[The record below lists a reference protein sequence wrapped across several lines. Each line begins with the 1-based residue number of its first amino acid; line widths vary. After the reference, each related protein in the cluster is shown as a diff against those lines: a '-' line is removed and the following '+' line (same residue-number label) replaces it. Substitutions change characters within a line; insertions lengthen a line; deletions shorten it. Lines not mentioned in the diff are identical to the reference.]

1 MPGDCLQMTVALR
14 WRRLAR
20 CRGHAWRRHHGR
32 VSVSLG
38 DVYVDTILVIG
49 TVSGERRHRHAT
61 WSQQGT
67 NLGGIVDLLAGQARS
82 HDLAGDGIHTQMQ
95 LPPRPARPGA
105 MLSR

>member
-1 MPGDCLQMTVALR
+1 MVT
-14 WRRLAR
+14 
-20 CRGHAWRRHHGR
+20 
-32 VSVSLG
+32 
-38 DVYVDTILVIG
+38 G
-49 TVSGERRHRHAT
+49 TVSGERRQRHRHLV
-61 WSQQGT
+61 QQGT